1 MKRLVIDT
9 QLLENYGTVEV
20 PYMKFKGGSTYV
32 LPLLGDKY
40 DVYNKNDIATLVAR
54 VKPYI
59 TCDYKSSGGGLDEY
73 IIDVRVVNYGEKI
86 SEAWD
91 TPTEFSFGKGGNVNF
106 IRVTT
111 NDSEYGYMRKEIVEK
126 TETWTNDRQDYKCEY
141 LMSDG
146 MIIPESEVS
155 EWLDTYAPEPE
166 VVLPDSDDD
175 SLANIVYSNKD

>member
-32 LPLLGDKY
+32 LPCIGDAY
-40 DVYNKNDIATLVAR
+40 DELSKNDIATLVAR

-59 TCDYKSSGGGLDEY
+59 TNDLKTTGGGFEEY
-73 IIDVRVVNYGEKI
+73 IIGVRIAKSGDKI
-86 SEAWD
+86 VEPWD
-91 TPTEFSFGKGGNVNF
+91 AATEFSFGTNGDVNF

-111 NDSEYGYMRKEIVEK
+111 NDAEYGYMRKEIIEK

-166 VVLPDSDDD
+166 VVLPDADDD